1 MKRLAIILGLAALAV
16 VLFLAAAPRLLN
28 SDMFMRRLD
37 SALESALGAS
47 VRIDGGLRLSL
58 LPYPGIEI
66 SNVVVES
73 APGFDGEPAARL
85 SRMVVRV
92 DLLPLL
98 SREVQVREVRA
109 EGVSVSL
116 VRNEAGEWN
125 VSQPSAPS
133 DETTDDGEAARW
145 SFVVERLNL
154 SGLRA
159 QVDDRLTGR
168 FARLHN
174 GSLVIGEG
182 HDKHFTATASADM
195 EMGPSGRMKALDG
208 RLEWHG
214 TGRRGPAREIVIEE
228 SALSVAFEALLP
240 HGQRADFTLAA
251 SFSLDMATGRLDLE
265 SLTAEGAGASLSASA
280 VVTDI
285 FASPASAGAVALDLF
300 EPAALYSLIGAE
312 PPRSKDAAHLGFDFT
327 ASTDGLSLA
336 NLALRSG
343 ATEGGGEITV
353 SRFAPPAVTAR
364 FSFTRLNIDDL
375 PLPGPAD
382 ESKNEP
388 VAPASDTPAESVLR
402 GLIHAAKGLDMDLTL
417 DVARLEAAPVV
428 MRDLAVNVST
438 HDGVLSAKR
447 FDALLANGRF
457 RGDIRAKL
465 SEEEIFAD
473 LRLGA
478 ASISQQS
485 GGNGNRGVNAATRAN
500 ETSALPGEQPVAT
513 LAVEARG
520 SLAAWT
526 LTIAIPE
533 FSPRRLAAVAD
544 VTLPQGLPAS
554 SLASASLHLACAGDE
569 QGFKV
574 REGRVVLDGST
585 ARLSARID
593 DLRKVPAEISLAV
606 DRLDLDR
613 YRPLLRAAPDAQAAD
628 LDEPLALARFHDL
641 ATQAEIKA
649 EWLRYEGVVIRNLDL
664 RLRAANGAKRSELN
678 ALAFGGRVQAT
689 SLLATGGQRPRIE
702 ATATLAGLDAALV
715 LGVGGRRA
723 PAKGRLDGNL
733 TVSGEGD
740 TRAEILNALRAS
752 SEVRLSQGALL
763 PHDGKERPL
772 ALLAATFDISPE
784 AGLHGEGAS
793 GFAYGLKAKLTARE
807 HGEGPRGQ
815 TELSGSLV
823 IPQSLD
829 GFRLLGGRFG
839 LDGSWPA
846 FKGPDKAFAATG
858 RLDYDSRKD
867 SIALSD
873 ISGRALGIPISGFAT
888 MTGQGA
894 DVSWRGRLDVA
905 PFTPRTVIEGLQGK
919 PRPTRD
925 PSVLA
930 AARLGFDFAHGQNTL
945 VLTNLDLRLDQTTLA
960 GSVTLKSL
968 DPLNIAFDLTGSE
981 LHVDRYRAPRGPD
994 EQDDGSGPV
1003 ELPIEFLSGISAQ
1016 GRLALDAFSIYGIPG
1031 RNIRLQLSG
1040 EDGDIL
1046 VKPFSAVVCEGPLEA
1061 VVRNR
1066 VSGGMM
1072 ALDID
1077 FTGRNF
1083 NLGELLVSMADAPY
1097 AGGVTTLAGHISFLG
1112 ATNDELLENM
1122 NGKVRLDSRN
1132 GWLLFTKPR
1141 GDKVETSITELI
1153 PDPATAKA
1161 LAQARGT
1168 VRPEA
1173 ATAFATAGADI
1184 VVEDGVVGTAEVLL
1198 DQPWTYKAVGKGGTD
1213 LVREEV
1219 DYRVTI
1225 TALGLA
1231 TIPVAIRGPWEDVKV
1246 EVNTGAAILDT
1257 ATGLIKDAVTL
1268 PFRILDAIIP

>member
-1 MKRLAIILGLAALAV
+1 MKRLAIILGLAAIAV
-16 VLFLAAAPRLLN
+16 ALFLAAAPRLLN

-37 SALESALGAS
+37 SALESALGVG
-47 VRIDGGLRLSL
+47 VRVDGGLRLSL

-85 SRMVVRV
+85 ARMVVRV
-92 DLLPLL
+92 NILPLL
-98 SREVQVREVRA
+98 SRDVQVREVRA
-109 EGVSVSL
+109 EGISVSL

-125 VSQPSAPS
+125 VSRPSAPR
-133 DETTDDGEAARW
+133 DETPDDEAASW

-168 FARLHN
+168 FARLRN

-182 HDKHFTATASADM
+182 HDKHFTASASADM

-208 RLEWHG
+208 RLEWNG
-214 TGRRGPAREIVIEE
+214 TGRRGPTREIVIEE
-228 SALSVAFEALLP
+228 SALTVAFEALLP
-240 HGQRADFTLAA
+240 HGQRASFTLDAA
-251 SFSLDMATGRLDLE
+251 FGLDLATGRLDLNR
-265 SLTAEGAGASLSASA
+265 LAAEGAGASLSASA
-280 VVTDI
+280 VVTDLLS
-285 FASPASAGAVALDLF
+285 APASAGAIALDLF
-300 EPAALYSLIGAE
+300 EPAALYALIGAE

-327 ASTDGLSLA
+327 TSANGLSLA
-336 NLALRSG
+336 NLVFRSG

-353 SRFAPPAVTAR
+353 SRFTPPDVTAR
-364 FSFTRLNIDDL
+364 LSFARLNVDDL

-382 ESKNEP
+382 EAVDKP
-388 VAPASDTPAESVLR
+388 AAPAPDAPGESVLR
-402 GLIHAAKGLDMDLTL
+402 GLIRAAKGLDLDLTL

-428 MRDLAVNVST
+428 MRDLAVDISA
-438 HDGVLSAKR
+438 HDGVLNAKR

-473 LRLGA
+473 LRLGV
-478 ASISQQS
+478 ASISQQAA
-485 GGNGNRGVNAATRAN
+485 GNGNSGVNATTRAN
-500 ETSALPGEQPVAT
+500 ETAPLPGEQPVTT

-526 LTIAIPE
+526 LTADIPE

-569 QGFKV
+569 HGFRV
-574 REGRVVLDGST
+574 REGKVVLDGST

-593 DLRKVPAEISLAV
+593 DLRTVPVEISLVV
-606 DRLDLDR
+606 DRLDVDR
-613 YRPLLRAAPDAQAAD
+613 YGALLRKKPGEQATD
-628 LDEPLALARFHDL
+628 LDEPLALARFHGL
-641 ATQAEIKA
+641 ATQADIKA
-649 EWLRYEGVVIRNLDL
+649 EWLRYEGVVVRNLDL
-664 RLRAANGAKRSELN
+664 RLRAANGEKRSELN
-678 ALAFGGRVQAT
+678 ALALGGRIQAT

-702 ATATLAGLDAALV
+702 ATATLTGLDAALA
-715 LGVGGRRA
+715 LGALGHRP

-740 TRAEILNALRAS
+740 TRAELLHTLRAA

-763 PHDGKERPL
+763 PHGGEERPL
-772 ALLAATFDISPE
+772 ALLAATLALSPE
-784 AGLHGEGAS
+784 AGLHGEGTP
-793 GFAYGLKAKLTARE
+793 GFAYGLKAGLTARE

-823 IPQSLD
+823 IPQSLNA
-829 GFRLLGGRFG
+829 FRLLGGRFG

-846 FKGPDKAFAATG
+846 FKGPDKAFTATG
-858 RLDYDSRKD
+858 RLDYDSRQD
-867 SIALSD
+867 SLALTD
-873 ISGRALGIPISGFAT
+873 LAGRALGVPVSGFARRAV
-888 MTGQGA
+888 QGA

-905 PFTPRTVIEGLQGK
+905 PFAPRTVIEGLQGR

-925 PSVLA
+925 SSVLA
-930 AARLGFDFAHGQNTL
+930 AARLGFDFAHSQGVL

-968 DPLNIAFDLTGSE
+968 DPLHVAFDLTGSE
-981 LHVDRYRAPRGPD
+981 LHVDRYRAPREPD
-994 EQDDGSGPV
+994 EPDDGSGPV

-1016 GRLALDAFSIYGIPG
+1016 GRLALDGFSIYGIPG
-1031 RNIRLQLSG
+1031 RDIRLQLSG

-1077 FTGRNF
+1077 FTGRDF

-1097 AGGVTTLAGHISFLG
+1097 AGGVTTLSGHVSFLG

-1122 NGKVRLDSRN
+1122 NGKVRMDSRN
-1132 GWLLFTKPR
+1132 GWLLFTRPR
-1141 GDKVETSITELI
+1141 GDKVETSITDLI
-1153 PDPATAKA
+1153 PDPATARA

-1219 DYRVTI
+1219 DYRVTV
-1225 TALGLA
+1225 TALGVA

>member
-37 SALESALGAS
+37 SALESVLGAG

-73 APGFDGEPAARL
+73 APGFDEEPAARL
-85 SRMVVRV
+85 ARMVVRV

-125 VSQPSAPS
+125 VSRPSAPS
-133 DETTDDGEAARW
+133 EETTDDGEAARW

-208 RLEWHG
+208 RLEWNG

-251 SFSLDMATGRLDLE
+251 SFSLDMATGRLDLK

-285 FASPASAGAVALDLF
+285 LASPASTGTVALDLF
-300 EPAALYSLIGAE
+300 EPAALYALIGAE

-327 ASTDGLSLA
+327 TSADGLSLA

-353 SRFAPPAVTAR
+353 SRFAPLGVTAR
-364 FSFTRLNIDDL
+364 LSFTRLNVDDL

-382 ESKNEP
+382 EFA
-388 VAPASDTPAESVLR
+388 APSSSAPAESVLR
-402 GLIHAAKGLDMDLTL
+402 GLVRTAEGLDLDITL
-417 DVARLEAAPVV
+417 DVTHLEAAPVIL
-428 MRDLAVNVST
+428 RDLAVDISA

-465 SEEEIFAD
+465 NEEEIFAD

-478 ASISQQS
+478 ASIPPQS
-485 GGNGNRGVNAATRAN
+485 ATNGNSSVNAATRAN

-526 LTIAIPE
+526 LTAAIPE
-533 FSPRRLAAVAD
+533 FSPRRLAAVAG

-554 SLASASLHLACAGDE
+554 SLASASLHLDCAGDE
-569 QGFKV
+569 HGFRV

-593 DLRKVPAEISLAV
+593 DLRKIPAEISLAV

-613 YRPLLRAAPDAQAAD
+613 YGPFLRAAPDAQAAD

-649 EWLRYEGVVIRNLDL
+649 EWLRYEGVVVRNLDL

-678 ALAFGGRVQAT
+678 ALALGGRIQAT

-702 ATATLAGLDAALV
+702 ATATLTGLDAALV
-715 LGVGGRRA
+715 LGALGRRP

-733 TVSGEGD
+733 TLSGEGD
-740 TRAEILNALRAS
+740 TRAELLHTLRAA

-763 PHDGKERPL
+763 PHDGEERPI
-772 ALLAATFDISPE
+772 ALLAATLDISPE
-784 AGLHGEGAS
+784 AGLHGEGAP

-807 HGEGPRGQ
+807 PGEGPRGQ

-829 GFRLLGGRFG
+829 DFRLLGGRFG

-846 FKGPDKAFAATG
+846 FKGPDKAFTAAG

-867 SIALSD
+867 SLSLSD
-873 ISGRALGIPISGFAT
+873 ISGRALGIPISGFAN
-888 MTGQGA
+888 MTGQGTA
-894 DVSWRGRLDVA
+894 VSWRGRLDVA

-945 VLTNLDLRLDQTTLA
+945 VFTNLDLRLDQTTLA
-960 GSVTLKSL
+960 GSVTIKSL

-981 LHVDRYRAPRGPD
+981 LHVDRYRAPRAPD
-994 EQDDGSGPV
+994 EQGDDSGPV

-1097 AGGVTTLAGHISFLG
+1097 AGGVTTLAGHVSFLG

-1122 NGKVRLDSRN
+1122 NGKVRMDSRN
-1132 GWLLFTKPR
+1132 GWMLFTKPR

-1184 VVEDGVVGTAEVLL
+1184 VVEDGVVGTVEVLL

-1219 DYRVTI
+1219 DYRVTV
-1225 TALGLA
+1225 TALGVA